1 MTNVTIE
8 NVSDTAFWVAHYRG
22 VEGKQKSP
30 LFEDPLAAVL
40 AGERGRRIAE
50 SMPRPFITAWV
61 ISVRTRLID
70 DLIRGCLAR
79 GVDTVLN
86 LGAGLDT
93 RAYRMDLPSTLQWIE
108 ADYPAMIEYKERLL
122 AKETPRFQLTRV
134 KCDLANDAERRA
146 LLANANAKSGKML
159 VLTEG
164 VIPYLTNDQVGTL
177 ADDLRVL
184 DHAAFWIVD
193 YFSSEVLKF
202 RHRTMSKKTENAP
215 FLFQPADWTEFF
227 RQHRW
232 SCEKMLYLG
241 EQAERLQR
249 KMQLPV
255 LAGVVMAMRALFVPA
270 ERRNFKNDAGYALL
284 VPD

>member
-22 VEGKQKSP
+22 IEGKQKSP

-184 DHAAFWIVD
+184 DHAAD
-193 YFSSEVLKF
+193 HGDQGPEVVVIGLVAAIGQDAMHG
-202 RHRTMSKKTENAP
+202 HRVVEGLQA
-215 FLFQPADWTEFF
+215 
-227 RQHRW
+227 
-232 SCEKMLYLG
+232 G
-241 EQAERLQR
+241 E
-249 KMQLPV
+249 P
-255 LAGVVMAMRALFVPA
+255 GSGTALHPH
-270 ERRNFKNDAGYALL
+270 G
-284 VPD
+284 